1 MIDTAATPKF
11 PMGQIVATP
20 MALEVIKEGNQTP
33 DHFLWRHLHGDWGT
47 LCDDDKQANDD
58 ALESGARIFSA
69 YETHLGER
77 LWVITEAADQ
87 TGYRLATTILLP
99 SEY

>member
-33 DHFLWRHLHGDWGT
+33 DQFLWRHLHGDWGT
-47 LCDDDKQANDD
+47 LCDDDVPKSVKCQYPWNFGTA
-58 ALESGARIFSA
+58 SSKFQGFS
-69 YETHLGER
+69 YGDTCKLSR
-77 LWVITEAADQ
+77 LIDS
-87 TGYRLATTILLP
+87 LHF
-99 SEY
+99 S